1 MKRLINYFCLIPLV
15 AILWSPSI
23 ANAAFCFG
31 LPGFST
37 NVINFPGK
45 TINPDRN
52 AAVGTVLDTI
62 TVFLPT
68 RWSNVVQ
75 CNTPQVAM
83 AVTHNGNLTSLGN
96 YIYQTNAPGIGIRIK
111 TVVDGPAWANGNS
124 RGQTYYEDLD
134 NGATLTS
141 DPANFW
147 GPFQWI
153 AYGGTFTL
161 EIIKTGEIQPGKVF
175 SAEIGEVVAGGVVFR
190 RFNLSGDVVVQ
201 YASCKV
207 MSSSIRVPLGSVP
220 QRKFTGP
227 GSTSDPVNF
236 SIPIDCTGVTRNVYM
251 TFTDNTNPGNTG
263 NVLPLTRDSTARGI
277 GIQILPDSAT
287 GVSYPI
293 AFGPES
299 GAINQQLVATLG
311 RQSDIGRVDVK
322 LRARYVQTD
331 ARVVPGTANGILT
344 YMLSYQ

>member
-15 AILWSPSI
+15 AVLWSPSI
-23 ANAAFCFG
+23 AHAAFCFG

-37 NVINFPGK
+37 NLINFPGK

-68 RWSNVVQ
+68 RRPNDFRCSA
-75 CNTPQVAM
+75 PQVPM
-83 AVTHNGNLTSLGN
+83 DVTHNGNLKSLGN
-96 YIYQTNAPGIGIRIK
+96 NIYQTNAPGIGIRLK
-111 TVVDGPAWANGNS
+111 TIVDAPAWQNGNS
-124 RGQTYYEDLD
+124 RGQEYYEDLD
-134 NGATLTS
+134 NGATLTAF
-141 DPANFW
+141 PGNFW
-147 GPFQWI
+147 GPFQWT

-161 EIIKTGEIQPGKVF
+161 EIIKTGEIQPGTVF
-175 SAEIGEVVAGGVVFR
+175 SAEIGEVAAGGVVLR
-190 RFNLSGDVVVQ
+190 RFYLSGNIVVQ

-227 GSTSDPVNF
+227 GSTSNPVNF

-263 NVLPLTRDSTARGI
+263 NVLPLTGDSTARGI

-322 LRARYVQTD
+322 LRARYVQTE
-331 ARVVPGTANGILT
+331 AKIVPGTANGILT
-344 YMLSYQ
+344 YTLSYQ